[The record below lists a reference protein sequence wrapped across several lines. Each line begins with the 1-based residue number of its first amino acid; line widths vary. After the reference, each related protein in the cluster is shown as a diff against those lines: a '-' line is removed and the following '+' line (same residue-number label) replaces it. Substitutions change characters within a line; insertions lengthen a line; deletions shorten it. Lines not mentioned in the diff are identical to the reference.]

1 MLKRGWP
8 KGADTTVIGL
18 PKAKKKKDKN
28 NTIKPFSN
36 LTPAEKET
44 TILRSLTGD
53 LAAAKASLGKRTLRS
68 DDLNSLHEI
77 PDSIQDKESLDI
89 LSRAEILH
97 QTSVVGSSCLNS
109 EGGGDWMVLCCMY
122 EDNKWWMKIALS
134 VTDAYCGPIL
144 TALHW
149 QRKRKK
155 VAGFANPVNLS

>member
-89 LSRAEILH
+89 YRVQKYFTKQAWLEVLALIQKEEEI
-97 QTSVVGSSCLNS
+97 G
-109 EGGGDWMVLCCMY
+109 WCCAVCT
-122 EDNKWWMKIALS
+122 KIIN
-134 VTDAYCGPIL
+134 DE
-144 TALHW
+144 W
-149 QRKRKK
+149 R
-155 VAGFANPVNLS
+155 